1 MQVEPR
7 PLTPPEA
14 DRARPLRRLVPR
26 AWPWL
31 VAAIAAAG
39 ATVAQLATAN
49 SAPTYESTGSYVVQP
64 RAADDVTN
72 IQATALLNGSVRIDA
87 TFARIAESEL
97 VRERAVAQLSPS
109 RPDAEVADA
118 EVVASLAPSANIV
131 SISARTTDPDAAQDL
146 AVAAGS
152 ETISYIGDLADLY
165 DLTVL
170 DAPGEAHRSASADVA
185 VMPVLAAG
193 VVGLGIGTATRP
205 LVGRGRARRGAD
217 ARPELDTSIDSVR
230 YTQLRLQEEQ
240 SRTDSGGAPFH
251 VLVLEPDLPMQG
263 ADIPNMIRV
272 LTSVAR
278 EEDHVGHLRHLRPS
292 RFVVVLAD
300 RTDAEVAELVTGV
313 ATSATERLRRR
324 YGSHAVAKVY
334 SCKYEHGAFAGDP
347 EAISTAET
355 S

>member
-1 MQVEPR
+1 MQGEPR
-7 PLTPPEA
+7 PLTPPEPA
-14 DRARPLRRLVPR
+14 RASRLRRLVPR

-31 VAAIAAAG
+31 VAAVAAAG

-49 SAPTYESTGSYVVQP
+49 SSPTYEATGSYVVQP

-109 RPDAEVADA
+109 RPDAEVADV
-118 EVVASLAPSANIV
+118 EVNASLAPSANIV
-131 SISARTTDPDAAQDL
+131 SISARTAHPDAARDL

-152 ETISYIGDLADLY
+152 ETISYIRDLADLY
-165 DLTVL
+165 DLAVL
-170 DAPGEAHRSASADVA
+170 DAPGEAHRSASSGVGA
-185 VMPVLAAG
+185 MPVLAAA
-193 VVGLGIGTATRP
+193 VVGLGVGTATRP
-205 LVGRGRARRGAD
+205 LVERGRALRGSD
-217 ARPELDTSIDSVR
+217 ASPELHTRIDSVR
-230 YTQLRLQEEQ
+230 YTQLRIQEEQ

-251 VLVLEPDLPMQG
+251 LLVLEPDLPMQG

-272 LTSVAR
+272 LAAVAR

-300 RTDAEVAELVTGV
+300 RTDAEVAELVTQV
-313 ATSATERLRRR
+313 AASATERLRRR
-324 YGSHAVAKVY
+324 YGPHAVAEVY
-334 SCKYEHGAFAGDP
+334 SCTYEHGAFAGDP
-347 EAISTAET
+347 EAISTVGT
-355 S
+355 L